1 MGLGALA
8 LDRSPGGVCG
18 VDGRRYQPGPRFALF
33 EPLRGHRLEGLL
45 PRWEPSPQT
54 SGQRIL
60 EAVIVVA
67 IPSSDDARGDA
78 VPRISILFLQPG
90 GQ

>member
-1 MGLGALA
+1 MGFGALVW
-8 LDRSPGGVCG
+8 DRSLGEVRGVY
-18 VDGRRYQPGPRFALF
+18 GRQYRPGPRFAPF
-33 EPLRGHRLEGLL
+33 EPFWGYRLEGFL

-78 VPRISILFLQPG
+78 VPRI
-90 GQ
+90 